1 MCLSWF
7 QHADQASIHL
17 YFQSDQDVVDASS
30 KRAAVKPLSSHKQN
44 KSGRSYRPQ
53 RTGLFS
59 YADLIA
65 KRSEEEDEVDQ
76 DEVREE
82 ALLQK
87 RLRGP
92 RSSSTTLDLVNYFIA
107 RLNTRSEYLPFE
119 YQKHFVVSEL

>member
-17 YFQSDQDVVDASS
+17 YFQSDQDVDTSS
-30 KRAAVKPLSSHKQN
+30 KRAAVKPLSGHKQN

-107 RLNTRSEYLPFE
+107 LLSTRSEYLPFE